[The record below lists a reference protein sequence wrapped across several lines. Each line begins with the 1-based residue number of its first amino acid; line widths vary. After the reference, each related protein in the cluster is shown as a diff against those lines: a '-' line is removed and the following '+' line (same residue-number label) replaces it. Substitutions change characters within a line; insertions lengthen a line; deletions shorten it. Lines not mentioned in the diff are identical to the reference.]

1 MKMKEVCSRTG
12 LTERTV
18 RFYVEE
24 ELIAPKMNLVNGRE
38 YRDYSDKDVAELL
51 TIAELRKLF
60 FSIEDIK
67 RMKSHPADIAEV
79 LETYRVNVA
88 ADARAKTAILETL
101 ERIDASRIDGIG
113 TLADSLKSI
122 SATLPLPKRD
132 ISPPDFGRF
141 DAETKEDRERE
152 YELYLKRQGRNF
164 ATGRIIVYA
173 IAGFNAV
180 GALAS
185 AFLAFNFIV
194 LIVQIALSIALVAGV
209 SWIRYLFAVGAA
221 LNALRALLG
230 LFLGLSEG
238 VMTPAFGIVSV
249 FVLAYSVAACIL
261 LLRSQAVSDFLYKQK
276 NG

>member
-1 MKMKEVCSRTG
+1 